1 MSGQGGE
8 SFGPVKDLAYNS
20 VHFHLYEKL
29 PDTKRRAL
37 FDKNRTNDFVLT
49 ACDKHSI
56 YSGSPDMDSQDW
68 WRRVAAFAKSYNK
81 RTVRTVQEE
90 AFTGLE
96 AAIVLIAFVVVAA
109 VFSYVVLGA
118 GFTTSAQGLETIYE
132 SVGMAS
138 TVIMIP
144 GDVYGI
150 DNGVLTGG
158 YVNNI
163 IIPVSLNP
171 SGKPVDFSTV
181 NIRCLTPMYNQRLVK
196 CDPLIN
202 SNPPYSSCWSISEIA
217 NGNDDT
223 VLEDGELFMLNLSPM
238 HSIPANQEFTVEIKV
253 PGYSPVRIV
262 KTVPPEIKSH
272 SVVIL

>member
-1 MSGQGGE
+1 MFGQQGGDC
-8 SFGPVKDLAYNS
+8 FGQVKHFEYNS
-20 VHFHLYEKL
+20 VPFYPYENV
-29 PDTKRRAL
+29 PDTKRRVL

-49 ACDKHSI
+49 ACDKHCI
-56 YSGSPDMDSQDW
+56 YSVSPDMDSQDW
-68 WRRVAAFAKSYNK
+68 WRRFAVFGKGYNK
-81 RTVRTVQEE
+81 RTVQE

-96 AAIVLIAFVVVAA
+96 ASIVLIAFVVVAA
-109 VFSYVVLGA
+109 VFSYVVLSA

-144 GDVYGI
+144 GNVYGI

-181 NIRCLTPMYNQRLVK
+181 NIRCLSLKHNQALRR

-202 SNPPYSSCWSISEIA
+202 PDPPWGFWSISQIA

-223 VLEDGELFMLNLSPM
+223 VLEDGELFMLNLYPM
-238 HSIPANQEFTVEIKV
+238 YSIQGNQKFTVEIKV
-253 PGYSPVRIV
+253 PGYSPTRIV

>member
-1 MSGQGGE
+1 MSGQGGD
-8 SFGPVKDLAYNS
+8 SFGPVKQFEYNS
-20 VHFHLYEKL
+20 VHFHLYENV

-37 FDKNRTNDFVLT
+37 FDENRTNDFILT
-49 ACDKHSI
+49 ACDKHCI
-56 YSGSPDMDSQDW
+56 YSGMDSQDW
-68 WRRVAAFAKSYNK
+68 WRPRSAAFAKSYNK
-81 RTVRTVQEE
+81 RTVQEE

-96 AAIVLIAFVVVAA
+96 ASIVLIAFVVVAA
-109 VFSYVVLGA
+109 VFSYVVLSA

-138 TVIMIP
+138 TVITIS

-171 SGKPVDFSTV
+171 SGKPVDFSNV
-181 NIRCLTPMYNQRLVK
+181 NIRCLTPLHNQELIK
-196 CDPLIN
+196 CDLLIN
-202 SNPPYSSCWSISEIA
+202 SDPPWRFWSISQIA
-217 NGNDDT
+217 NGNNDT
-223 VLEDGELFMLNLSPM
+223 VLEDGELFMLNLYPM
-238 HSIPANQEFTVEIKV
+238 YSIPVNQKFTVEIKV
-253 PGYSPVRIV
+253 PGYSPTRIE

-272 SVVIL
+272 NVVIL

>member
-8 SFGPVKDLAYNS
+8 SFGSVKQFEYNS
-20 VHFHLYEKL
+20 VPFYLYENV
-29 PDTKRRAL
+29 PDTKHRAL
-37 FDKNRTNDFVLT
+37 SDKNRTNDFVLT

-56 YSGSPDMDSQDW
+56 DSGSPDMDNQTW
-68 WRRVAAFAKSYNK
+68 WCPSSAFAKMRLTYSYK
-81 RTVRTVQEE
+81 RTLQEE

-181 NIRCLTPMYNQRLVK
+181 NIRCLSPKHNQGLVK

-202 SNPPYSSCWSISEIA
+202 SNPPYRFWSISEIA

-223 VLEDGELFMLNLSPM
+223 VLEDGELFMLNLYPM
-238 HSIPANQEFTVEIKV
+238 YSIPVNQEFTVEIKV

>member
-1 MSGQGGE
+1 MSGQGGDC
-8 SFGPVKDLAYNS
+8 FGSVKEFEYNS
-20 VHFHLYEKL
+20 VLCYPYENV
-29 PDTKRRAL
+29 PDTKCRAL

-49 ACDKHSI
+49 ACDNHCI
-56 YSGSPDMDSQDW
+56 YSGMDSQDG
-68 WRRVAAFAKSYNK
+68 WRSRSAAFAQSYNK
-81 RTVRTVQEE
+81 RTVQE

-96 AAIVLIAFVVVAA
+96 ASIVLIAFVVVAA
-109 VFSYVVLGA
+109 VFSYVVLSA
-118 GFTTSAQGLETIYE
+118 GFTTSAQGRETIYE

-138 TVIMIP
+138 TVIMIS

-150 DNGVLTGG
+150 DNGVLSGG

-171 SGKPVDFSTV
+171 SGKPVDFSNV
-181 NIRCLTPMYNQRLVK
+181 NIRCLSPKYNQELVK

-202 SNPPYSSCWSISEIA
+202 SDPPYRFWSISEIA
-217 NGNDDT
+217 NGNSDT
-223 VLEDGELFMLNLSPM
+223 VLEDGELFMLNLYPM
-238 HSIPANQEFTVEIKV
+238 YSIPANQKFTVEIKV
-253 PGYSPVRIV
+253 PGYSPTRIE

>member
-1 MSGQGGE
+1 MSGQGGDR
-8 SFGPVKDLAYNS
+8 FGPLKQFEYNS
-20 VHFHLYEKL
+20 VHFYLYENV

-37 FDKNRTNDFVLT
+37 SDENRTNDFVLLT
-49 ACDKHSI
+49 TCAKHSV

-68 WRRVAAFAKSYNK
+68 WRRSAAFTKNYNNI
-81 RTVRTVQEE
+81 TVQE

-96 AAIVLIAFVVVAA
+96 ASLVLIAFVVVAA
-109 VFSYVVLGA
+109 VFSYVVLSA
-118 GFTTSAQGLETIYE
+118 GFTSSAQGLETIYE

-138 TVIMIP
+138 TVITIS

-150 DNGVLTGG
+150 DNGVLSGG

-171 SGKPVDFSTV
+171 SGKPVDFSNV
-181 NIRCLTPMYNQRLVK
+181 NIRCLSPKHNQELIK

-202 SNPPYSSCWSISEIA
+202 SDPPWRFWSICEIA

-223 VLEDGELFMLNLSPM
+223 VLEDGELFMLNLYPM
-238 HSIPANQEFTVEIKV
+238 YSIPVYQKFTVEIKV
-253 PGYSPVRIV
+253 PGYSPTRIE

-272 SVVIL
+272 CVVIL

>member
-1 MSGQGGE
+1 MSGHGGDH
-8 SFGPVKDLAYNS
+8 FGPVKQSEYNS
-20 VHFHLYEKL
+20 VYFHLYENVS
-29 PDTKRRAL
+29 DTEHQVL
-37 FDKNRTNDFVLT
+37 SDKNRTNDFLLT
-49 ACDKHSI
+49 PCDKHCI
-56 YSGSPDMDSQDW
+56 YSGSPDMDSQGW
-68 WRRVAAFAKSYNK
+68 WRSAAFAKGYNK
-81 RTVRTVQEE
+81 RTVQEE

-96 AAIVLIAFVVVAA
+96 ASIVLIAFVVVAA

-118 GFTTSAQGLETIYE
+118 GFTSSAQGLETIYE

-138 TVIMIP
+138 TVIMIS

-171 SGKPVDFSTV
+171 SGKPVDFSNV
-181 NIRCLTPMYNQRLVK
+181 NIRCLTPLHNQELIK

-202 SNPPYSSCWSISEIA
+202 SDPPWRFWSISEIA

-223 VLEDGELFMLNLSPM
+223 VLEDGELFMLNLYPM
-238 HSIPANQEFTVEIKV
+238 YSIPANQKFTVEIKV
-253 PGYSPVRIV
+253 PGYSPARIV
-262 KTVPPEIKSH
+262 KTVPTEIKSH
-272 SVVIL
+272 SVVILQ

>member
-1 MSGQGGE
+1 MSGQGGDH
-8 SFGPVKDLAYNS
+8 FGSVKQFEYNS
-20 VHFHLYEKL
+20 VPFYPYENV

-37 FDKNRTNDFVLT
+37 FGENTTNDFVLT
-49 ACDKHSI
+49 ACDKHCV

-68 WRRVAAFAKSYNK
+68 CPHPAAFAKRYNK
-81 RTVRTVQEE
+81 KTVQEE

-96 AAIVLIAFVVVAA
+96 ASIVLIAFVVVAA

-118 GFTTSAQGLETIYE
+118 GFTSSAQGLETIYE

-138 TVIMIP
+138 TVIIIS

-181 NIRCLTPMYNQRLVK
+181 NIRCLSPKHNQELVK

-202 SNPPYSSCWSISEIA
+202 SDPPYDFWSISEIA

-223 VLEDGELFMLNLSPM
+223 VLEDGELFMLNLYPM
-238 HSIPANQEFTVEIKV
+238 YSIPSNQKFTVEIKV
-253 PGYSPVRIV
+253 PGYSPTRIV

-272 SVVIL
+272 NVVIL